1 MPDKKDDKSDSL
13 DRVRGDRSLARRSG
27 FMARRVRELAQKARE
42 LKLADE
48 IEVVFPDKDLEA
60 AVREELEKP
69 DGPLTRGHLKRMK
82 ELAAKNKA
90 IEDFTG
96 LEHAV
101 NLTKL
106 YLWDNQK
113 CSLSDVSPLA
123 SLTNLTKLY
132 LSQNKIS
139 DVSPLASLT
148 NLTYLN
154 LSGNLLSQE
163 SIDIHVPD
171 LESRRVSVSL

>member
-1 MPDKKDDKSDSL
+1 MDTTQNDNTESL
-13 DRVRGDRSLARRSG
+13 EPLRRETGLVRRSG
-27 FMARRVRELAQKARE
+27 LLARRVRELAQQVRE
-42 LKLADE
+42 LDLGDE